1 VIEGAFGRLSNALRI
16 AWLISR
22 QVATSLWQNWGIA
35 LLSVVLAIS
44 LWVYVTNK
52 NDTKQ
57 TGRLA
62 GSVAVKCV
70 NVPLGEADSPPCTD
84 QSVTV
89 RVRAP
94 QSTIDHLTANDCSA
108 TADASAVSSADAS
121 AVPVRVECPQA
132 GVEVLDWAPAQ
143 IRVTLE
149 NVTSRTVAVRSQ
161 LVGAPPRGFQA
172 QQIALQPQ
180 EVVVSGPASLV
191 GRVASVEADL
201 DLTGVRTNL
210 EQTVLLKARDE
221 QGGDVQGV
229 NVEPKSAQARVTMVQ
244 LEFSAVF
251 VVEPEISGTPAPG
264 FSAAGVQIDPP
275 FVTISGPAE
284 VFQSLDPAKGIATEP
299 VSIDGASADV
309 VRTVA
314 LRLPQG
320 ARVEQPGVTVRVIV
334 TRATTA
340 TATPAGGSP

>member
-1 VIEGAFGRLSNALRI
+1 VIEGAFGRLNNALRI

-22 QVATSLWQNWGIA
+22 QVVTSLWQNWGIA
-35 LLSVVLAIS
+35 LLSVVLAVS
-44 LWVYVTNK
+44 LWVYVTNRQ
-52 NDTKQ
+52 DTQQ
-57 TGRLA
+57 TGRIA
-62 GSVAVKCV
+62 GSVPVECV
-70 NVPLGEADSPPCTD
+70 NVPADKAESPPCND

-94 QSTIDHLTANDCSA
+94 QSIFKDLTAADCRASA
-108 TADASAVSSADAS
+108 DISAVSGADVL
-121 AVPVRVECPQA
+121 VPVRVECSQA
-132 GVEVLDWAPAQ
+132 RVEVVDWSPAQ
-143 IRVTLE
+143 IKVTLE

-161 LVGAPPRGFQA
+161 LVGAPPRGFQT

-180 EVVVSGPASLV
+180 EVVVSGPESLV
-191 GRVASVEADL
+191 GRVASVDADL
-201 DLTGVRTNL
+201 DLTGVRADL
-210 EQTVLLKARDE
+210 DQTVLLKARDE
-221 QGGDVQGV
+221 QGGDVRGV
-229 NVEPKSAQARVTMVQ
+229 NVEPKSAQARITMLQ

-251 VVEPEISGTPAPG
+251 VVEPDISGTPAPG
-264 FSAAGVQIDPP
+264 FRAAGVQIDPP

-284 VFQSLDPAKGIATEP
+284 VFQSLDPSKGIATEP
-299 VSIDGASADV
+299 ISIDGASADV